1 MKQLAL
7 AVGLMLLT
15 GTAMAQ
21 TDLQQKQL
29 DKNANRRNRQAEVI
43 KQAPADKKVEAAQK
57 THERNK
63 DVRGRQKDTNK
74 QIDQNR

>member
-1 MKQLAL
+1 MKPLAL
-7 AVGLMLLT
+7 AVGLILLS

-21 TDLQQKQL
+21 TDLQQKQM
-29 DKNANRRNRQAEVI
+29 DKNEKRRNRQAEAI

-57 THERNK
+57 AHERNQ
-63 DVRGRQKDTNK
+63 DVRSRQKDTNR